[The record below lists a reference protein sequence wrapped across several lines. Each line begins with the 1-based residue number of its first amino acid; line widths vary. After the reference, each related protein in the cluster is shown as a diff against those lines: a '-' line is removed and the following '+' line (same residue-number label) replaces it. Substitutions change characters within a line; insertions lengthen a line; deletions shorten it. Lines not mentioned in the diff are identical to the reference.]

1 MSIRFKNG
9 TRKYRVNGSV
19 YIVSSVFK
27 DKKDCKVTLNSCVK
41 KYIENNSA
49 QLYLVPDNDTILS
62 ENVCS
67 AVRKEDTIAVDKN
80 KP

>member
-27 DKKDCKVTLNSCVK
+27 DNKDCKVTLNSCVK
-41 KYIENNSA
+41 KYIENNPT
-49 QLYLVPDNDTILS
+49 QLYLVPKDDTIS
-62 ENVCS
+62 TENVCS

-80 KP
+80 TP

>member
-1 MSIRFKNG
+1 MSICFKNG

-19 YIVSSVFK
+19 YVVSSVFK

-41 KYIENNSA
+41 KYIENNPA
-49 QLYLVPDNDTILS
+49 QLYLVPKDDTITN

-67 AVRKEDTIAVDKN
+67 AVRKEDNIAVDKN

>member
-49 QLYLVPDNDTILS
+49 QLYLVPKDDTITS

-67 AVRKEDTIAVDKN
+67 AVRKEETIAVDKN

>member
-1 MSIRFKNG
+1 MSIHFKNG

-27 DKKDCKVTLNSCVK
+27 DNKDCKVTLNSCVK
-41 KYIENNSA
+41 KYIENNPA
-49 QLYLVPDNDTILS
+49 QLYLVPKDDTIS
-62 ENVCS
+62 TENVCS

-80 KP
+80 TP

>member
-49 QLYLVPDNDTILS
+49 QLYLVPDNDTISS
-62 ENVCS
+62 ENVCL
-67 AVRKEDTIAVDKN
+67 AVRKEDTIAVEKT

>member
-9 TRKYRVNGSV
+9 TRKYRVTGSV

-27 DKKDCKVTLNSCVK
+27 DNKDCKVTLNSCVK
-41 KYIENNSA
+41 KYIENNPT
-49 QLYLVPDNDTILS
+49 QLYLVPKDDTIS
-62 ENVCS
+62 TENVCS

-80 KP
+80 TP

>member
-19 YIVSSVFK
+19 YVVSSVFK

-41 KYIENNSA
+41 KYIENNPA
-49 QLYLVPDNDTILS
+49 QLYLVPKDDTISS

-67 AVRKEDTIAVDKN
+67 AVRKDETIADDHK